1 MQVYCRRKCKYMSEE
16 TASKKNKSKAIGG
29 KARAQ
34 ALTPERR
41 KEIAQQAIAARWGGA
56 TKMEKKLS
64 KALYEGP
71 LPIGDI
77 ELDVA
82 VLDDKENTRV
92 INMTSVFRA
101 FDRIPRSNNRL
112 INIPAFIDA
121 QNLQTYIDQE
131 VMSLIKPIEYLS
143 GKTAK
148 TGYNAL
154 ILPAICELY
163 LKARRDGELAPKQE
177 NLAIKAEIL
186 LASFARVG
194 VIALID
200 EATGFQRD
208 RKLDALRILL
218 SRYIAEGMRKWIS
231 TFPDS
236 FFAELDRLYK
246 NEPTTSRARPQY
258 YGHFINRYIYEPI
271 EHGYV
276 KNRLNELNID
286 EVTGKRRG
294 KFHSW
299 LTEEGRTVVIHQ
311 IGRVQML
318 MEMVPSIDQFK
329 DAATKQKRVSIAPYL
344 FDEMNQIIE

>member
-1 MQVYCRRKCKYMSEE
+1 MP
-16 TASKKNKSKAIGG
+16 KNDKIIEPINAKFAEVAKAMVRSDRQPKI
-29 KARAQ
+29 
-34 ALTPERR
+34 L
-41 KEIAQQAIAARWGGA
+41 
-56 TKMEKKLS
+56 

-82 VLDDKENTRV
+82 VLDDKDNTRV
-92 INMTSVFRA
+92 INMTSVFKA
-101 FDRIPRSNNRL
+101 FGRVPRSNNRL

-121 QNLQTYIDQE
+121 KNLQPYIDEE
-131 VMSLIKPIEYLS
+131 VMSLIKPIDYS
-143 GKTAK
+143 NGKAIK

-163 LKARRDGELAPKQE
+163 LRARREGVLASKQIKAQ
-177 NLAIKAEIL
+177 LAEKAEIL
-186 LASFARVG
+186 QSSFAKVG
-194 VIALID
+194 LIALID

-208 RKLDALRILL
+208 RKHDALRLLL
-218 SRYIAEGMRKWIS
+218 SKYIADGLQKWIH

-246 NEPTTSRARPQY
+246 NEPTTSRKRPQY
-258 YGHFINRYIYEPI
+258 YGHFINRYIYKPI

-286 EVTGKRRG
+286 ELTGKRRAR
-294 KFHSW
+294 FHQW
-299 LTEEGRTVVIHQ
+299 LTEEGRTIVTHQ

-318 MEMVPSIDQFK
+318 MELSPDIDQYK
-329 DAATKQKRVSIAPYL
+329 HAAVKQKKVSIAPYL
-344 FDEMNQIIE
+344 FDEMNQIVET